1 MRRYVTHSVT
11 LYRWTDQGLR
21 NVKDTVKRTQAAIS
35 AMEKAGE
42 GHSHWTQGQY
52 DMVVIVEGSG
62 DEDAGNA
69 ILLGILQAG
78 NVRTETMR
86 AFNAEEMERILK
98 KVP

>member
-1 MRRYVTHSVT
+1 MHSVT

-21 NVKDTVKRTQAAIS
+21 NVKDTVKRTQTAIP
-35 AMEKAGE
+35 ALEKAGWKV
-42 GHSHWTQGQY
+42 SFYWTQGQY
-52 DMVVIVEGSG
+52 DMIAIVEGSG

-69 ILLGILQAG
+69 ILLSILQAG

>member
-1 MRRYVTHSVT
+1 MHSVT

-35 AMEKAGE
+35 ALEKAGWKVTLY
-42 GHSHWTQGQY
+42 WTQGQY